1 MKITYLSTSR
11 LPTKKAYG
19 VTVLETAEAAVR
31 MGENFLVYSPTSN
44 RKELK
49 EFQRSLASLKLP
61 KFLDQRDLN
70 YVKRFVFNINSFLI
84 PLSASLKLNFRNSD
98 IFWLRDPIAAFV
110 ICVAFRNKQ
119 TLLELHHLPG
129 KSVLMLLRFLLRFR
143 NFSIC
148 AISEEL
154 ASQIRIVTNAT
165 EVLICPMAV
174 SPKFFHNI
182 KDDFS
187 DSAIRFI
194 YSGKGQSSGFDN
206 GLETLVMDL
215 KRVWLKFPNIQV
227 TFLGLEDN
235 YIALL
240 KDLIKE
246 LDLPMEIFAFIFHVS
261 HNEVP
266 ELLKKHDIGLLP
278 YPENKYHAE
287 RFPIKSL
294 EYAASGLAILATETR
309 AHTQVIGEDY
319 AWFYKPSDPESM
331 FKEVESILNQS
342 ESRENKLKQAQKWAR
357 GYTYEGRI
365 SVVQSFFK
373 PSSII
378 DQNSD
383 N

>member
-31 MGENFLVYSPTSN
+31 MGENFLVYSPTSD
-44 RKELK
+44 RRELK
-49 EFQRSLASLKLP
+49 EFQRSLASLKIP
-61 KFLDQRDLN
+61 KFLDERDLN
-70 YVKRFVFNINSFLI
+70 NVKRFVFIMNSFFI
-84 PLSASLKLNFRNSD
+84 PLSASLKSNFRNSD
-98 IFWLRDPIAAFV
+98 IFWLRDPIAAFI
-110 ICVAFRNKQ
+110 ICVAYRNKQ

-129 KSVLMLLRFLLRFR
+129 KSGLMLLRFLLRFR

-148 AISEEL
+148 AISEDL
-154 ASQIRIVTNAT
+154 ASQIRIGTNAT
-165 EVLICPMAV
+165 EVFICPMAV

-182 KDDFS
+182 KDNFS
-187 DSAIRFI
+187 DSTIRFI

-215 KRVWLKFPNIQV
+215 KRVWIKFPNIEV

-246 LDLPMEIFAFIFHVS
+246 RDLPIDIFVFFSHVP

-266 ELLKKHDIGLLP
+266 ALLKKHDIGLLP

-294 EYAASGLAILATETR
+294 EYAASGLAILATETQ
-309 AHTQVIGEDY
+309 AHMQVIGKDY
-319 AWFYKPSDPESM
+319 AWFYRPSEPESM
-331 FKEVESILNQS
+331 SGQVESILKHS
-342 ESRENKLKQAQKWAR
+342 ESTENKLQQAQKWAR
-357 GYTYEGRI
+357 GYTYEDRI
-365 SVVQSFFK
+365 RVVQNFFLAFFENRSK
-373 PSSII
+373 FL
-378 DQNSD
+378 
-383 N
+383 